1 MKLVRDLSRADG
13 DGADGVAIVSGILL
27 LAGSTT
33 SNCLLDSASDTDSR
47 SSTRGMDSRSSASD
61 TDSRSSTRGTDSRS
75 SARGTDSKCSTY
87 SKDSRR
93 SASGTVDRKVAF
105 ETR

>member
-13 DGADGVAIVSGILL
+13 DGADGVASVSGILL

-47 SSTRGMDSRSSASD
+47 SSTYSK
-61 TDSRSSTRGTDSRS
+61 DSRS

>member
-13 DGADGVAIVSGILL
+13 DGADGVASVSGILL

-47 SSTRGMDSRSSASD
+47 SSTRGMDSRSSA
-61 TDSRSSTRGTDSRS
+61 
-75 SARGTDSKCSTY
+75 RGTDSKCSTY